1 MEKNK
6 RLSHQL
12 DSLEGDGDIPQNRK
26 KKKKKSARCHLW
38 NRTVKPQPYKQCPN
52 FSDYLSYPLGAC
64 QRSSVVS
71 CCQVLLAMPWQYR
84 GEREPSED

>member
-26 KKKKKSARCHLW
+26 KKKKRVPDVIFGTEL
-38 NRTVKPQPYKQCPN
+38 
-52 FSDYLSYPLGAC
+52 
-64 QRSSVVS
+64 
-71 CCQVLLAMPWQYR
+71 
-84 GEREPSED
+84 